1 MLIFDIE
8 TEGRPEAIA
17 ALPEPTAPAN
27 YKDEAKIAAYIA
39 QAKIE
44 QAAKA
49 ALDPD
54 AGRVSAIGMCAHGG
68 LDEPI
73 YVFTTGPWV
82 PTKADRE
89 ALTAGYVAVRATLS
103 EAELLDDFWQLT
115 AGGPVC
121 GYNIIG
127 FDIPYLQRRSMA
139 LRNEEAYPAAT
150 LPLARYRDY
159 PVRDLYGLLYN
170 WGPGKGLKA
179 VAKLYGFQPLFPDL
193 GDLDGGDYATMDP
206 LTRVKYLANDV
217 HLTRQLH
224 QMMAGWYFP
233 VRAPEKL
240 AEVEVEMPL

>member
-1 MLIFDIE
+1 MIFFDIE

-39 QAKIE
+39 QARVE

-54 AGRVSAIGMCAHGG
+54 AGRISAIGLCFNDHPQATITVCMTATWDRTSEDDAVLKAAGVVALGG
-68 LDEPI
+68 VSEEWLLDK
-73 YVFTTGPWV
+73 FWRT
-82 PTKADRE
+82 
-89 ALTAGYVAVRATLS
+89 TAGES
-103 EAELLDDFWQLT
+103 I
-115 AGGPVC
+115 C

-139 LRNEEAYPAAT
+139 LRGEVAWPAAPP
-150 LPLARYRDY
+150 PLGRYRDY

-179 VAKLYGFQPLFPDL
+179 VARLYELKPLFPDL
-193 GDLDGGDYATMDP
+193 GVLDGGDYATMDP

-224 QMMAGWYFP
+224 KLMGGWYFP
-233 VRAPEKL
+233 VRAPENL
-240 AEVEVEMPL
+240 VEVETEMAL